1 MGGGGCDAALDRVPP
16 SPKHQAIRR
25 ALLRWFGRE
34 ARDLPWRRTRDPYRI
49 WLAEIMLQQTRVE
62 TVIPYYERFLEVFP
76 TVRALAAA
84 AQDEVLKQWEG
95 LGYYGRA
102 RNLHKAARM
111 IVAEFGGALPR
122 TAEQWRQ
129 LPGVG
134 PYTAGAI
141 ASIASGL
148 AEPAVDGNVLRV
160 LSRIFAIDDCIED
173 TAGRE
178 HITTI
183 ATGLLPPG
191 RAGSFNQA
199 LMDLGARICVPRR
212 PRCATCPVARWCD
225 ARRQGRQDEL
235 PVRRVRRA
243 TPHRAIVVAAI
254 RRRGRYLIGRRPAEG
269 LLGGLWEFPGGKI
282 EPGETHAQ
290 ALAREVREETG
301 LTIRVGRRIA
311 VVNHAYS
318 HFSVTLYVYDC
329 QALSGRTTARFHT
342 KLKWVPRARLGRYAF
357 PGANRRFLDKLQ

>member
-1 MGGGGCDAALDRVPP
+1 LDRV
-16 SPKHQAIRR
+16 SSTRKRAAIRR
-25 ALLRWFGRE
+25 TLLRWFSRE

-62 TVIPYYERFLEVFP
+62 TVIPYYERLLKAFP
-76 TVRALAAA
+76 TVRHLAAA
-84 AQDEVLKQWEG
+84 GQDQVLKQWEG

-102 RNLHKAARM
+102 RNLHKAART
-111 IVAEFGGALPR
+111 IVADRAGALPR

-141 ASIASGL
+141 ASIASDL

-160 LSRIFAIDDCIED
+160 LSRVFAIDDRIDEPATRRRI
-173 TAGRE
+173 TA
-178 HITTI
+178 I
-183 ATGLLPPG
+183 AAGLLPPG
-191 RAGSFNQA
+191 RAGAFNQA
-199 LMDLGARICVPRR
+199 LMDLGARICLPRR
-212 PRCATCPVARWCD
+212 PACAACPVARYCD
-225 ARRQGRQDEL
+225 ALRQGRQHEL
-235 PVRRVRRA
+235 PVRRPGKA
-243 TPHRAIVVAAI
+243 IPHHTIVVAAI
-254 RRRGRYLIGRRPAEG
+254 RRRGRYLIGKRPTDG

-311 VVNHAYS
+311 VVDHAYS
-318 HFSVTLYVYDC
+318 HFSVTLHVYDC
-329 QALSGRTTARFHT
+329 RLVSGRPTARFHT
-342 KLKWVPRARLGRYAF
+342 ELKWVSRDQLDQYAL
-357 PGANRRFLDKLQ
+357 PAANRRFLDKLG